1 MKLSANEE
9 DIATPAESRGDPE
22 CLKRKFRVCNPET
35 NMIAVDYKKGGRK
48 AIVQRQHEHQSG
60 TKNITKNT
68 HKSVI
73 NAKFLDSVI
82 IVKSLTTSQ
91 CLTNE
96 I

>member
-1 MKLSANEE
+1 
-9 DIATPAESRGDPE
+9 
-22 CLKRKFRVCNPET
+22 
-35 NMIAVDYKKGGRK
+35 MIAVDYKKGGRK

>member
-1 MKLSANEE
+1 
-9 DIATPAESRGDPE
+9 
-22 CLKRKFRVCNPET
+22 
-35 NMIAVDYKKGGRK
+35 MIAVDYKKGGRK

-73 NAKFLDSVI
+73 NAKLLDNSVT